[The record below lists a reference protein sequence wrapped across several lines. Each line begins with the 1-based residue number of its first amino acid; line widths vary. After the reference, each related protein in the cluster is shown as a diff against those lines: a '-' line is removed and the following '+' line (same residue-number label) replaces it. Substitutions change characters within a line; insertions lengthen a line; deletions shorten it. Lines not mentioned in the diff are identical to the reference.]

1 MHPLDTT
8 IPYGWHSFGPLGQ
21 PMLSQALPERPQPNR
36 RQPQNLFSSVLGNH
50 SGDELYP
57 VESAPDELA
66 AIVFT
71 SGSTGP
77 PKGVCYKN
85 STLNGQ
91 IRMLKE
97 NFGMK
102 EGEVDMATLPI
113 FALFNPALGITTVI
127 PEMNPSRPAKAWRPK
142 PR

>member
-1 MHPLDTT
+1 M
-8 IPYGWHSFGPLGQ
+8 
-21 PMLSQALPERPQPNR
+21 E
-36 RQPQNLFSSVLGNH
+36 SS
-50 SGDELYP
+50 
-57 VESAPDELA
+57 PDELA

-77 PKGVCYKN
+77 PKGVCYMNK
-85 STLNGQ
+85 TFNGQ

-97 NFGMK
+97 NFGMQA
-102 EGEVDMATLPI
+102 GEVDMATLPI

-127 PEMNPSRPAKAWRPK
+127 PEMNPSRPAKACPK